1 MAAAS
6 RIQRL
11 RNLIEHPRTGAA
23 ERAAAQRM
31 LDKLVESSVRARP
44 MIGDRSYGD
53 RYQRV
58 GRHAGLSR
66 IADMIREDI
75 ALARVFAEAVVAG
88 ELATRNAVRDAPASL
103 TYTVDT
109 PFDAGIRITVAGV
122 PRAWGWDE
130 IGLDS
135 EALGQLRSELTD
147 IMNAYNHDGTDI
159 GQRFH
164 GRIEV
169 RAAGE

>member
-1 MAAAS
+1 MVAAS

-11 RNLIEHPRTGAA
+11 RSLIEHPRTGAA

-31 LDKLVESSVRARP
+31 LDRIVATSVRP
-44 MIGDRSYGD
+44 VGDRSYGD

-130 IGLDS
+130 IGVES
-135 EALGQLRSELTD
+135 EALRQLRSELTD
-147 IMNAYNHDGTDI
+147 IMNAYNRDGTDI

-164 GRIEV
+164 GRVEV